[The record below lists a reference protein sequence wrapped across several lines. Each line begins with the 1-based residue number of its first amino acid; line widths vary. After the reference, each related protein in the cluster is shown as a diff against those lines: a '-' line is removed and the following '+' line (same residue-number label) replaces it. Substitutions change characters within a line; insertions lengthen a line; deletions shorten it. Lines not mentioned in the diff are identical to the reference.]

1 MAIPS
6 SILAWEIPQTGKLG
20 RLQSAGVAELDATEF
35 ACTQIWRIQ
44 VKDEPLHFLQ
54 KSVKIWRTMLAS
66 SFYERRRLEM
76 LRTIDL
82 WKTEGSGDIQE
93 VD

>member
-1 MAIPS
+1 M
-6 SILAWEIPQTGKLG
+6 
-20 RLQSAGVAELDATEF
+20 
-35 ACTQIWRIQ
+35 QIWRIQ

-66 SFYERRRLEM
+66 SFYERRRLEV